1 MQYVKMLGV
10 VMMCVVI
17 LAIAAAT
24 RTDAGPVP
32 QQDVIRLE
40 SRMNQLEQRL
50 YGIETSIRTLEQ
62 QARLANTGPR
72 DSSRDLEIL
81 RSAIQT
87 IETRII
93 QDECSLAKL
102 DERTLA
108 PAARRR
114 SGVTNPCRRN
124 VDLPLLLPDDRD

>member
-1 MQYVKMLGV
+1 MKYRGV
-10 VMMCVVI
+10 VMMCVVVV
-17 LAIAAAT
+17 AIVMAT

-40 SRMNQLEQRL
+40 SRMNQIEQRL

-62 QARLANTGPR
+62 QSRLANAGPR
-72 DSSRDLEIL
+72 DASRDLEIL
-81 RSAIQT
+81 RSALQT
-87 IETRII
+87 LESRII

-108 PAARRR
+108 SAARRR
-114 SGVTNPCRRN
+114 AGVTNPCRRN
-124 VDLPLLLPDDRD
+124 VDLPLLLPDDRE